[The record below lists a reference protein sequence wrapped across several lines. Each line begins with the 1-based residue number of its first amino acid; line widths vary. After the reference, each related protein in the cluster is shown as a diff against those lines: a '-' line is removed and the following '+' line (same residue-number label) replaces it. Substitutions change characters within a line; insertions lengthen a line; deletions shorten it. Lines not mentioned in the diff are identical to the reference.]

1 MTTGRINQ
9 VTFSSARANNSR
21 ATPRILFD
29 AREHMDSQ
37 TPNQSRV
44 GATHTNRRNGGG
56 NAILTLAPVGA
67 SKHQS
72 GHVENFNMHRSVH
85 ISKEIFLC
93 SRRCGSDS
101 SKKGRTR
108 CHRQSAPYPRYLTRS
123 ATNVA
128 HRALVISI
136 STPSG
141 EEKST
146 QCTIFHDEIA
156 PQVIKSQHV
165 IQPRQR
171 GENGHAAQS
180 AGGKQS
186 KAEM

>member
-1 MTTGRINQ
+1 
-9 VTFSSARANNSR
+9 
-21 ATPRILFD
+21 
-29 AREHMDSQ
+29 MDSQ

-44 GATHTNRRNGGG
+44 GATHTNRRNGGR

-72 GHVENFNMHRSVH
+72 GHVEIFHMHRFVH

-93 SRRCGSDS
+93 SRRCGSAS
-101 SKKGRTR
+101 SKKERTR
-108 CHRQSAPYPRYLTRS
+108 CHRQSAPYRRDLTRS

-128 HRALVISI
+128 HRALVTSI
-136 STPSG
+136 SKPSG

-146 QCTIFHDEIA
+146 QCTIFHEEIA

-165 IQPRQR
+165 IRPRQR
-171 GENGHAAQS
+171 GGNGHAAQS